1 METLIANGITV
12 IDFLYYAAVFLLS
25 IILFYN
31 SRQQPTTLNRAL
43 YRLWMLL
50 FFVHCGLAYFFHRPL
65 ATQIYVTLL
74 LVSSLALQ
82 LAIRRRSYHLP
93 Q

>member
-1 METLIANGITV
+1 METMIANGITV

-31 SRQQPTTLNRAL
+31 SRQQPTTLNRVL
-43 YRLWMLL
+43 YRLWMVL
-50 FFVHCGLAYFFHRPL
+50 FFVLCGLAYFSQRPL
-65 ATQIYVTLL
+65 ATRLYVTLL
-74 LVSSLALQ
+74 LVSSLVLQ
-82 LAIRRRSYHLP
+82 LAIWRRAQHLS

>member
-1 METLIANGITV
+1 MENMIANGITV

-31 SRQQPTTLNRAL
+31 SRQQPTTLNRVL
-43 YRLWMLL
+43 YRLWMVL
-50 FFVHCGLAYFFHRPL
+50 FFVLCGLAYFSQRPL
-65 ATQIYVTLL
+65 ATRLYVTLL
-74 LVSSLALQ
+74 LVSSLVLQ
-82 LAIRRRSYHLP
+82 LAIWRRAQHLS

>member
-1 METLIANGITV
+1 METMIANGITL

-31 SRQQPTTLNRAL
+31 SRQHATTLNRML
-43 YRLWMLL
+43 YRLWMVL
-50 FFVHCGLAYFFHRPL
+50 FLVLCGLAYFFQRPL
-65 ATQIYVTLL
+65 ATRLYVTLL
-74 LVSSLALQ
+74 LVSSLVLQ
-82 LAIRRRSYHLP
+82 LTIWRRAQHLS